1 MEEEAPI
8 PQEVV
13 LPEAEATEGDPV
25 PQEVSLQLDPE
36 LEALAERKR
45 RVRELDAQIK
55 ADAEEYAQA
64 RGMKYEDLFAK
75 SDAPMPEEVDLEEP
89 PAEAPPTAPP
99 VEAPKVTAQTAP
111 ATRKSREEVQSELSR
126 QAPVRREESAPS
138 APAERPAPKPA
149 ASGGGGKGF
158 DFDQVSGAPGRM
170 WNAFTDKLRGGGA
183 RESAP
188 APKPSP
194 APQPTESPT
203 PAGRELVG
211 FNPNAPETSAE
222 EIKAAAQRA
231 KNQGVRA
238 DVLNEAEAMKIPPKN
253 LQKAYDAMDQAGELP
268 DDALA
273 QSQFARGRGIPMAM
287 PGRGPKPPRAATPS
301 GGPVQGPRTPA
312 RLLEK
317 PPGLREKPPASSGA
331 SSQPAAPQGPP
342 PRVNLAPKPAAA
354 PQEPPPRVNLAPKP
368 AAAPPKPV
376 VPSRD
381 PDLARRINQASE
393 AMKRGGMP
401 RDLLKQ
407 VGEAR
412 NQAARPAPAPASAE
426 SPKVRSAFDR
436 AKAARDDIEAARLGE
451 GIDGPTP
458 EAFRQGSRPSRA
470 RTTRSRLNTPEGQA
484 AARADVFP
492 PPATRY
498 LAMPG
503 ARQPWQAPAPAP
515 APTAPARARKPKPAA
530 AEKSAAS
537 PKPKE
542 TKGGKK
548 GGKK

>member
-13 LPEAEATEGDPV
+13 LPEAEAAEGDPV
-25 PQEVSLQLDPE
+25 PQEVSMQLDPE

-45 RVRELDAQIK
+45 KVRELDAQIK
-55 ADAEEYAQA
+55 ADAEAYAKSL
-64 RGMKYEDLFAK
+64 GMEYEDLFAK
-75 SDAPMPEEVDLEEP
+75 SDAPLPEEVDLEEEP
-89 PAEAPPTAPP
+89 SEAPPR
-99 VEAPKVTAQTAP
+99 EAPKVTAQTAP
-111 ATRKSREEVQSELSR
+111 AARKSREEVQEELSR

-138 APAERPAPKPA
+138 APAERPAPKPPERPA
-149 ASGGGGKGF
+149 PKPPASGGGGLGF
-158 DFDQVSGAPGRM
+158 DFNQVTEAPGRM

-188 APKPSP
+188 APKP
-194 APQPTESPT
+194 
-203 PAGRELVG
+203 
-211 FNPNAPETSAE
+211 NAPETSAE
-222 EIKAAAQRA
+222 EIKAAARRA

-287 PGRGPKPPRAATPS
+287 PGRGPKPPRAAAPS

-331 SSQPAAPQGPP
+331 SSQPAAP
-342 PRVNLAPKPAAA
+342 
-354 PQEPPPRVNLAPKP
+354 
-368 AAAPPKPV
+368 
-376 VPSRD
+376 RD
-381 PDLARRINQASE
+381 PDLARLINQASE

-407 VGEAR
+407 VGEA
-412 NQAARPAPAPASAE
+412 
-426 SPKVRSAFDR
+426 
-436 AKAARDDIEAARLGE
+436 
-451 GIDGPTP
+451 
-458 EAFRQGSRPSRA
+458 
-470 RTTRSRLNTPEGQA
+470 TRSRLNTPEGQA
-484 AARADVFP
+484 A
-492 PPATRY
+492 
-498 LAMPG
+498 
-503 ARQPWQAPAPAP
+503 PAPAP
-515 APTAPARARKPKPAA
+515 APTAPARTRKPKPAA
-530 AEKSAAS
+530 AEKPAAS
-537 PKPKE
+537 SKPKE